1 MTLRHWNGGSV
12 IAHRQRLMAMVIAIL
27 SVGVAGPIQAEAI
40 VAKADTSRAAK
51 EAAIQDIPFASLTP
65 EAQQKIQAVVSKPSM
80 FRRMPVNVIDCDPEL
95 YRFLIRNPEV
105 VVNIWQLMGIT
116 KVSTVRTGPYTLD
129 ASDGM
134 GTDSK
139 VELVFGNND
148 THLIYCDGMYEGPL
162 FRKPLQGKC
171 VLLLKSGY
179 VQREDGRWHI
189 TSRLDVFVE
198 VENVAVDVLAK
209 TLHPL
214 LGKSADTN
222 FQESIKFLERISRTA
237 EANDDGMD
245 HLAGR
250 LDVQPDIKSQ
260 FSQITQKV
268 FDQGQERLARQTVP
282 VDATVPTVVQQR

>member
-12 IAHRQRLMAMVIAIL
+12 IAHRHRLMAIVVAIL
-27 SVGVAGPIQAEAI
+27 SVGVVGPIQAEAI

-162 FRKPLQGKC
+162 FRKPLHGKC

-198 VENVAVDVLAK
+198 VENVAVDVLTK

-250 LDVQPDIKSQ
+250 LDVQPDIKNQ

-268 FDQGQERLARQTVP
+268 FDQGQERLARQAVP